1 MVPAATRSNL
11 RLIPES
17 HHGRKEPPLANCLL
31 TSTSVLMACTH
42 QLPTNALKF
51 EMYFKK
57 FSDRNLKL
65 EKMERNNCHE
75 LFILA

>member
-17 HHGRKEPPLANCLL
+17 HHGRKEPTLANYLL
-31 TSTSVLMACTH
+31 TSTSVLMAYTH
-42 QLPTNALKF
+42 KLPTNSLKF

-65 EKMERNNCHE
+65 GKMERNNCHE